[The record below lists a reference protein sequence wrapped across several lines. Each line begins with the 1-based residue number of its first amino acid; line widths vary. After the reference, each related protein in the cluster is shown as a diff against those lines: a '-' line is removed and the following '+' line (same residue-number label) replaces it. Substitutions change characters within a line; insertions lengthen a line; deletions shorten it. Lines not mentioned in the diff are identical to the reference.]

1 MEVWGYQVIHVRC
14 ATLNKYEKRKLE
26 LLRQSLLL
34 LDEKEYF
41 YCCNW
46 TRTQNHLV
54 LKRTLN
60 HLAKLAFLLLYVI
73 IFICCPH
80 IEAIFIQIGNCDQH
94 NMLLIIVL

>member
-41 YCCNW
+41 YCY
-46 TRTQNHLV
+46 T
-54 LKRTLN
+54 
-60 HLAKLAFLLLYVI
+60 
-73 IFICCPH
+73 
-80 IEAIFIQIGNCDQH
+80 
-94 NMLLIIVL
+94 